1 MDLTTTAA
9 EVAALYRLSGDG
21 AAVELEGEQ
30 GLVVS
35 ARRDEFKEVLGNLV
49 ENARNAGATRVRIQF
64 GPGSCRVVDDG
75 AGIPADVLPRLFE
88 PRFSATTS
96 GAGLGLAIVRRLVE
110 GWGATVDLESEA
122 GRGTV
127 ATIRWP

>member
-1 MDLTTTAA
+1 M
-9 EVAALYRLSGDG
+9 
-21 AAVELEGEQ
+21 
-30 GLVVS
+30 S
-35 ARRDEFKEVLGNLV
+35 ARRDEFKELLGNLV

-75 AGIPADVLPRLFE
+75 AGIPPDVLPRLFE

-96 GAGLGLAIVRRLVE
+96 GSGLGLAIVRRLVE
-110 GWGATVDLESEA
+110 GWGATVALESEP